1 MKAAIYDAPGLPLR
15 IAEVPDPRPGPAQ
28 AVIRVT
34 ACGVC
39 GSDLHATTS
48 EGDLARRG
56 AVLGHEVTGE
66 IVEIGPEPVGSWSVG
81 DRVFVMPI
89 GSCGHCPHCRLD
101 RPEDCLDQL
110 TFGALGPHEPDGAY
124 AEYLTVSLSDLLA
137 VPDHV
142 PMDVAALCEPLATGL
157 MCVRQAQLEIG
168 DRVLILGAGPIG
180 LAATIWARFLGA
192 RRVVVSE
199 RVEHRRD
206 LAQRLGATDTIAAGP
221 GTDVAASFAELT
233 GAEPDAV
240 IEAVGRP
247 GMLNAAI
254 AAVRPQ
260 GTVVTG
266 GVCMEPDAFDHLL
279 AYFKE
284 PVIRTARIYTK
295 AENQFILEMVAAGR
309 IDPAPMIS
317 HRIGLDALPAA
328 FEALRTPTDQCKVMV
343 MP

>member
-1 MKAAIYDAPGLPLR
+1 MRAAVYDAPGRPLR
-15 IAEVPDPRPGPAQ
+15 IAEVPDPRPGPGQ
-28 AVIRVT
+28 AVIRVG

-39 GSDLHATTS
+39 GSDLHATTA

-89 GSCGHCPHCRLD
+89 GSCGRCPHCQLD
-101 RPEDCLDQL
+101 RPEDCPDQL
-110 TFGALGPHEPDGAY
+110 TFGALGPDEPDGAY
-124 AEYLTVSLSDLLA
+124 AEYLTVSLTDLLA
-137 VPDHV
+137 VPNGV
-142 PMDVAALCEPLATGL
+142 AMDVAALCEPLATGL
-157 MCVRQAQLEIG
+157 MCVRQASVKIG

-180 LAATIWARFLGA
+180 LAAAMWARFFGA

-199 RVEHRRD
+199 RVKHRRD
-206 LAQRLGATDTIAAGP
+206 LALRLGATDTISAG
-221 GTDVAASFAELT
+221 GDTDVAVHFAELT

-266 GVCMEPDAFDHLL
+266 GVCMEPDSFDHLL

-284 PVIRTARIYTK
+284 PVIRTARVYTK
-295 AENQFILEMVAAGR
+295 AENQFILEMIAAGR

>member
-1 MKAAIYDAPGLPLR
+1 MKAAIYDAPGRPLR
-15 IAEVPDPRPGPAQ
+15 IADIPDPRPGPGQ
-28 AVIRVT
+28 AVIRVS

-39 GSDLHATTS
+39 GSDLHATTPES
-48 EGDLARRG
+48 NVARRG
-56 AVLGHEVTGE
+56 GVLGHEVTGE
-66 IVEIGPEPVGSWSVG
+66 IVEIGPDPVGDWAAG
-81 DRVFVMPI
+81 NRVYVMPN
-89 GSCGHCPHCRLD
+89 GSCGRCPHCRLD
-101 RPEDCLDQL
+101 RPEECTHQVP
-110 TFGALGPHEPDGAY
+110 FGALGPEEPDGAY
-124 AEYLTVSLSDLLA
+124 AEYLTASLSDLLA
-137 VPDHV
+137 IPEGVS
-142 PMDVAALCEPLATGL
+142 MDVAALCEPLATGL

-180 LAATIWARFLGA
+180 LAATIWARFFGA

-199 RVEHRRD
+199 RVEHRQQ
-206 LAQRLGATDTIAAGP
+206 LALRLGATDTTDVGA
-221 GTDVAASFAELT
+221 GTDVAAQFAELT

-266 GVCMEPDAFDHLL
+266 GVCMEPDSFDHLL
-279 AYFKE
+279 AYSKE
-284 PVIRTARIYTK
+284 PVIRTARVYTK
-295 AENQFILEMVAAGR
+295 AENQFILEMIASGR
-309 IDPAPMIS
+309 IDPAPLIS
-317 HRIGLDALPAA
+317 HRIGLDALPQA

>member
-15 IAEVPDPRPGPAQ
+15 IAEVPDPRPGPGQ
-28 AVIRVT
+28 AVIRVS

-39 GSDLHATTS
+39 GSDLHATTP

-66 IVEIGPEPVGSWSVG
+66 IVEIGPDPVGDRTVG
-81 DRVFVMPI
+81 DRVYAIPL
-89 GSCGHCPHCRLD
+89 GSCGRCPHCRLD
-101 RPEDCLDQL
+101 RPERCPNQL
-110 TFGALGPHEPDGAY
+110 SFGALGPDEPDGAY

-137 VPDHV
+137 VPDHIG
-142 PMDVAALCEPLATGL
+142 MDVAALCEPLATGL

-168 DRVLILGAGPIG
+168 HRVLILGAGPIG
-180 LAATIWARFLGA
+180 LAATVWARFLGT
-192 RRVVVSE
+192 RRVVVAE
-199 RVEHRRD
+199 RVEHRRE
-206 LAQRLGATDTIAAGP
+206 LAIRLGATDTIDAGS
-221 GTDVAASFAELT
+221 GVDVAEQFAELT

-254 AAVRPQ
+254 AAVRPH

-266 GVCMEPDAFDHLL
+266 GVCMEPDSFDHLL
-279 AYFKE
+279 AYMKE
-284 PVIRTARIYTK
+284 PQIRTARVYTK
-295 AENQFILEMVAAGR
+295 DENRFILEMIEAGR
-309 IDPAPMIS
+309 VDPTPMIS
-317 HRIGLDALPAA
+317 HRIGLDDLPAV

>member
-1 MKAAIYDAPGLPLR
+1 MKAAIYDAPGQPLR
-15 IAEVPDPRPGPAQ
+15 IADIPDPRPGPGQ
-28 AVIRVT
+28 AVIRVS

-39 GSDLHATTS
+39 GSDLHATTP

-66 IVEIGPEPVGSWSVG
+66 IVEIGPEPVGNWTVG
-81 DRVFVMPI
+81 DRVYAIPI
-89 GSCGHCPHCRLD
+89 GSCGRCPQCLLD
-101 RPEDCLDQL
+101 RPEECPDQL
-110 TFGALGPHEPDGAY
+110 TFGALGPDEPDGAY

-137 VPDHV
+137 VPDGV
-142 PMDVAALCEPLATGL
+142 SMDVAALCEPLATGL
-157 MCVRQAQLEIG
+157 VCVRQASLQIG
-168 DRVLILGAGPIG
+168 DRVLILGGGPIG
-180 LAATIWARFLGA
+180 QAITVWARFFGA

-199 RVEHRRD
+199 RVEHRRE
-206 LAQRLGATDTIAAGP
+206 LGLRLGATDAIDADGD
-221 GTDVAASFAELT
+221 TDVATRFAELT
-233 GAEPDAV
+233 GGEPDVV

-266 GVCMEPDAFDHLL
+266 GVCMEPDSFDHLL

-284 PVIRTARIYTK
+284 PQVRTARVYTK
-295 AENQFILEMVAAGR
+295 ADNEFIMEMIATGR
-309 IDPAPMIS
+309 IDPIPMIS
-317 HRIGLDALPAA
+317 HRIGLDALPEA

>member
-1 MKAAIYDAPGLPLR
+1 MRAAVYDAPGRPLR
-15 IAEVPDPRPGPAQ
+15 LAEVPDPRPGPGQ
-28 AVIRVT
+28 AVIRVG

-39 GSDLHATTS
+39 GSDLHATTP

-66 IVEIGPEPVGSWSVG
+66 IVEVGPGPVGSWSVG
-81 DRVFVMPI
+81 DRVFAVPI
-89 GSCGHCPHCRLD
+89 GSCGRCPHCQLD
-101 RPEDCLDQL
+101 RPEDCPDQL
-110 TFGALGPHEPDGAY
+110 TFGALGPDEPDGAY

-137 VPDHV
+137 VPDGV
-142 PMDVAALCEPLATGL
+142 AMDVAALCEPLATGL
-157 MCVRQAQLEIG
+157 MCVRRASLEIG

-206 LAQRLGATDTIAAGP
+206 LALRLGATDTISAGEDT
-221 GTDVAASFAELT
+221 GVSVHFAELA
-233 GAEPDAV
+233 GAEPDVV

-247 GMLNAAI
+247 GMLNEAI

-284 PVIRTARIYTK
+284 PVIRTARVYTK
-295 AENQFILEMVAAGR
+295 AENQFILEMIATGR